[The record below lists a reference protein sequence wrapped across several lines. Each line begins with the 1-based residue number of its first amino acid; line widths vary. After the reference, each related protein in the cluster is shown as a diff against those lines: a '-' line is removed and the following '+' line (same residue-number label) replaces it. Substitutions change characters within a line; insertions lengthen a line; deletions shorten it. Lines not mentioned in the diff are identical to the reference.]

1 MKRWILAALIA
12 LIPLV
17 CVVIYFYVVIQE
29 AVCLQSGGI
38 WSGLYQDCDLVIEE
52 GFYALTIS
60 QIYAVMLAAIWL
72 LLFLLIS
79 IALKHFK
86 VLSK

>member
-12 LIPLV
+12 LTPLV
-17 CVVIYFYVVIQE
+17 CVVIYYYVAIQK

-38 WSGLYQDCDLVIEE
+38 WSGLFQGCDLVIEE

-60 QIYAVMLAAIWL
+60 PINAVMLAAIWL
-72 LLFLLIS
+72 LPFLLIS
-79 IALKHFK
+79 IALKYFK